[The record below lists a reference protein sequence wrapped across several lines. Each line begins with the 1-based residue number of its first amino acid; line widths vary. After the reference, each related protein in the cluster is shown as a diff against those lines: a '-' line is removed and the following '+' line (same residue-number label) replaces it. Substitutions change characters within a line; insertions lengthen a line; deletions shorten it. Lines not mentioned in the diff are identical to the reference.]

1 MRTRGF
7 TLVELMLVM
16 VIVALLASLVAPV
29 VTGGIVRAKESTL
42 QEDLHAMRKAI
53 DDHYADTGAYPA
65 DLDRLVEKRYLRRV
79 PVDPF
84 TERRDTWAVTRNEST
99 GQDKTSGIID
109 VRSGSEEKSSEGTFY
124 RDW

>member
-1 MRTRGF
+1 VRQRGF

-16 VIVALLASLVAPV
+16 LIVALLASLVAPV
-29 VTGGIVRAKESTL
+29 VTGGITRAKESTL

-53 DDHYADTGAYPA
+53 DAHYADTGAYPGE
-65 DLDRLVEKRYLRRV
+65 LDQLVQRRYLRRV

-84 TERRDTWAVTRNEST
+84 TERYDTWVTVRDDGASR
-99 GQDKTSGIID
+99 DKASGIID
-109 VRSGSEEKSSEGTFY
+109 IRSGSEEKSSDGTFY